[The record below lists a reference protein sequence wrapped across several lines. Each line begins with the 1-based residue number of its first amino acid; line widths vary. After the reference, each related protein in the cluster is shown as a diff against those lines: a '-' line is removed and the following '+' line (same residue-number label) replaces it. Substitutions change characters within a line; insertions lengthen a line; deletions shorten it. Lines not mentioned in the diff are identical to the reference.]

1 MKSINNLT
9 IFINTSDGFEDC
21 WNPFFILFNKHWP
34 NCNYPILLNTEFKD
48 YKFPGLDITCTK
60 AHIGINERKLTWSEC
75 LIRGLEKVETP
86 YVLYLQEDYFFET
99 NVNVDIISSFLNKM
113 NSIKDIKY
121 IGLTDIGNC
130 GPFYDYLEDKRLVIV
145 GNNKY
150 RISTQAAIWDKET
163 LLSYILP
170 HENGWMFEIFGTMRS
185 KKRSDL
191 FLTSNRFYFSRY
203 NNPIISYEH
212 TGIIKGKWHPA
223 MVSLFNKNNVKV
235 DFKLRGFYK
244 SKPFILRK
252 LETLTKLLFNLKYK
266 A

>member
-1 MKSINNLT
+1 MNTTFNLT

-34 NCNYPILLNTEFKD
+34 NCNYQILLNTEFKD
-48 YKFPGLDITCTK
+48 YKCTK
-60 AHIGINERKLTWSEC
+60 VHIGINERKLTWSEC

-99 NVNVDIISSFLNKM
+99 SVNVDIISSFLNKM

-130 GPFYDYLEDKRLVIV
+130 GPFKPYFEDNNLVEV
-145 GNNKY
+145 GNNNY
-150 RISTQAAIWDKET
+150 RISTQAAMWDKET
-163 LLSYILP
+163 LLSYVLP
-170 HENGWMFEIFGTMRS
+170 HENGWMFEIFGTIRS

-191 FLTSNRFYFSRY
+191 FLTSNRDLFSRY

-212 TGIIKGKWHPA
+212 TGIIKGKWHVNIPK
-223 MVSLFNKNNVKV
+223 LFKSNEIEV
-235 DFKLRGFYK
+235 DFNERGFYE
-244 SKPFILRK
+244 SKGIILRK
-252 LETLTKLLFNLKYK
+252 IETGKNLLKNPILFFRGIIGK
-266 A
+266 